1 MVYRP
6 FSLMPILGEDL
17 LSDRFTQ
24 MDKLFSRI
32 TGAKP
37 ISEFPSYDLK
47 KKGKERFE
55 LIVSVPGYRKEEL
68 DISLLSDRLLIKG
81 TVSSSVSS
89 PKEEVSFKWLHRGIE
104 RKNFSISFDLDHKI
118 RINHSALKDGLLV
131 LDFSYEIP
139 EREKPRKISIDH
151 GS

>member
-1 MVYRP
+1 
-6 FSLMPILGEDL
+6 MPILGEDL

-37 ISEFPSYDLK
+37 LSEFPSYDLK
-47 KKGKERFE
+47 QKGKDRFE

-68 DISLLSDRLLIKG
+68 DISLLQDKLMIKG
-81 TVSSSVSS
+81 TVISSTSS
-89 PKEEVSFKWLHRGIE
+89 EEEKKHSFKWLHRGIE
-104 RKNFSISFDLDHKI
+104 RKNFSISFDLDHKVQ
-118 RINHSALKDGLLV
+118 INQSVLKDGLLK

-139 EREKPRKISIDH
+139 EKEKPKKISIDQ
-151 GS
+151 S